1 MVCSSTIFVYFA
13 EMKKLVIA
21 LAAAAVFSA
30 TACSND
36 TAFSDTEKK
45 AQDSTDAVR
54 QESGFDALENMSS
67 DTTAEASSD
76 TAKN

>member
-1 MVCSSTIFVYFA
+1 MCSSTIFVYFA

-21 LAAAAVFSA
+21 LAAAVILSA

-36 TAFSDTEKK
+36 TSFSDTEKK
-45 AQDSTDAVR
+45 SQDSTDAVR
-54 QESGFDALENMSS
+54 QESGFEALENMSS